1 MNDVIKSEAL
11 PLAMTAQVNTQV
23 ATAKQYPRNIKQIIA
38 TVTDYVTMDLETAA
52 SCTYSKPQG
61 GKFIEG
67 ESIRLAEIMA
77 AEWGNLAIE
86 VGLVR
91 EEETRVICF
100 ANVWDMEK
108 NMAHREEVSRSI
120 KGKNGKYPAH
130 MIETTISAGKAI
142 ARRNAIFAVIPKSYV
157 IKLRETAQNYMEQN
171 IGNIKEAWTA
181 LVAAFSKYSVSEQEL
196 KSVLDIGDKDNVSAS
211 HVIKATKIGV
221 AFKDGALSRD
231 DLFNTKKRANAMAA
245 EPLPELKKNEA
256 NK

>member
-91 EEETRVICF
+91 
-100 ANVWDMEK
+100 D
-108 NMAHREEVSRSI
+108 
-120 KGKNGKYPAH
+120 
-130 MIETTISAGKAI
+130 TIHLRRRTGHQMRLELGAI
-142 ARRNAIFAVIPKSYV
+142 VQPT
-157 IKLRETAQNYMEQN
+157 L
-171 IGNIKEAWTA
+171 
-181 LVAAFSKYSVSEQEL
+181 
-196 KSVLDIGDKDNVSAS
+196 
-211 HVIKATKIGV
+211 
-221 AFKDGALSRD
+221 
-231 DLFNTKKRANAMAA
+231 
-245 EPLPELKKNEA
+245 
-256 NK
+256 